1 VNYLMPERLDRLA
14 REYALG
20 TLAGAP
26 RRRFTR
32 VLQQSPAAS
41 MAVGVWQARLA
52 LLAGSVPAMAPS
64 AAVWQGLERRLFAAG
79 RPAPPVGAG
88 RWARLAQSLAARM
101 LGGALAGALV
111 CAVVLR
117 SQPGLIGMEPR
128 ADTLP
133 QSYVGLLTDG
143 AGRPRLLASS
153 RRQGRVLTVKLLEP
167 LSVPTGRVAQLWALP
182 KGGAPAFP
190 VGVVPGSGSATIRL
204 ADTSDRLFFNVAQ
217 LAVSL
222 EPAPSKPGDAP
233 STEFLLIGHC
243 VKLW

>member
-1 VNYLMPERLDRLA
+1 MPGKNEA
-14 REYALG
+14 E
-20 TLAGAP
+20 P
-26 RRRFTR
+26 SQVTR
-32 VLQQSPAAS
+32 P
-41 MAVGVWQARLA
+41 
-52 LLAGSVPAMAPS
+52 VPA
-64 AAVWQGLERRLFAAG
+64 
-79 RPAPPVGAG
+79 VGAG
-88 RWARLAQSLAARM
+88 RLARLAQSLAARM
-101 LGGALAGALV
+101 LGGALAGALACV
-111 CAVVLR
+111 LVLR

-128 ADTLP
+128 ADALP

-182 KGGAPAFP
+182 KGGGSAVP

>member
-52 LLAGSVPAMAPS
+52 PLAASVPAMAPS
-64 AAVWQGLERRLFAAG
+64 AAVWQGLERRLFAA
-79 RPAPPVGAG
+79 PPVGTG
-88 RWARLAQSLAARM
+88 RWARLAQSVAARM

-117 SQPGLIGMEPR
+117 SQPELIGMEPR
-128 ADTLP
+128 ADALP

-167 LSVPTGRVAQLWALP
+167 LAIPAGQVAQLWALP

-190 VGVVPGSGSATIRL
+190 VGAVPGSGSATIRL
-204 ADTSDRLFFNVAQ
+204 ADTSDKLFFNVAQ